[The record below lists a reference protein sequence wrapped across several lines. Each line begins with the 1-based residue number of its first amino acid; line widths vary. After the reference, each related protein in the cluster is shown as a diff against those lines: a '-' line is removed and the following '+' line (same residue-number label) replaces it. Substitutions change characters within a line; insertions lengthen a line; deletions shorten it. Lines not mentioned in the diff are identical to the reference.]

1 MMKKILSTLVLLL
14 AVISSNAKS
23 IYLWNN
29 DLFYILDSDKHTAML
44 SWRTNTQG
52 GLTSKI
58 LYKGNVVISSL
69 LTYEKEVYMVTSIDE
84 KTFKGCKDITSLT
97 IPQTIYRIKKD
108 AFKDCAIENL
118 KIESLANWC
127 DIDFYNE
134 ESNPMDKS
142 TNIYIN
148 NKLTDNLV
156 LPKDISTLKKLS
168 FYGAKFKTIDLSKS
182 TLKNIPDSAFSRS
195 EMNTVILPESIAE
208 IGVRSFAYCYNLE
221 TINLPNTLSS
231 IGTSCFYYNKKLKL
245 EKLPETLCS
254 LGDYAFAK
262 CESLTNLI
270 LGKNLKSIGSGAFEF
285 CKKLS
290 DITIESAVDKIPSG
304 FCAGNELLENVTIST
319 NNIKE
324 IEKFAFYGCKKLAA
338 FSLPNSIR
346 KVSHG
351 AFAKCDALQKIQTS
365 TLENWLNIDFTDN
378 NNDKAPS
385 DDILGSSGFGPGSE
399 SKGPYFA
406 ANPLYYVHK
415 LYVGDQLLKELTIP
429 EKITNIKDFSFYGC
443 TSIEKINIP
452 NTVKN
457 IADSTFAQCANVRE
471 ITLDINVIKDWFKG
485 LSSIQ
490 SLTIEENVSNISLNA
505 FCGCKG
511 LKKIKWISKVKNLEV
526 GKDAFKGCVNL
537 TNVDINSLVLW
548 CNIDFANDLANPISL
563 SHTLSVDGSVINELS
578 IPTEITRLKRYSFSG
593 LTKISSV
600 KIGGNLK
607 SIETGAFKDCDGLQ
621 KVNIYDLES
630 WCNISFESESNPL
643 KYAHKL
649 YCNEKEIQHLTIPKT
664 VSDIKSYAFQGAD
677 GIISVTIPNTVSTIS
692 SLAFDGCNNIHDVAS
707 FSSYASYSY
716 PSKPVILVPYRY
728 IGKYRSYSRAYSIVS
743 ETTDQV
749 SIKLSSTDKF
759 TLNSAKISD
768 GTLGEKQDDAFV
780 FSDLNPNKDYCITIN
795 GSAYGHPIEGNLE
808 IMTLAPVLDIELVE
822 VTNTTM
828 TIKGVHTGNIKI
840 SKEGFGDYGNGNKVC
855 IKNLYPNQWVYC
867 TYTITTEDGSEFSV
881 SKGFYTKEIE
891 LATSYTA
898 TSTSCTL
905 KGTYKNID
913 ATITESGFGN
923 SKSDV
928 IKITGLDP
936 NTSYTRTYIVRT
948 KEGGSVSKTVT
959 FKTKALQLETLQP
972 KGVTNTCSVV
982 SANSNIDDDELT
994 AGFQWR
1000 KYDVPSSLKSNEGYA
1015 TVYNGTLE
1023 GFIKNLQSTSYY
1035 KVRAFYKS
1043 QTDKYY
1049 YGEWV
1054 TFDPSDFSYFEPTVH
1069 TYKSVDIQGSSA
1081 VIKGVVLQG
1090 SDEITGQ
1097 GFEYW
1102 SGGSNA
1108 RQASND
1114 KHIVYVNGQR
1124 MESEITNLAP
1134 NTVYY
1139 YRAFAKT
1146 SKNTTYGETM
1156 QFEIPITSS
1165 ISQIVNNNKDKL
1177 QILVKNY
1184 NGLQVSLI
1192 GSESRC
1198 SYKVFS
1204 MAGNLVSLG
1213 TLPADGEWHHVSET
1227 KLPTGIYIIQVCDGK
1242 NNASTKIAVK

>member
-1 MMKKILSTLVLLL
+1 M
-14 AVISSNAKS
+14 
-23 IYLWNN
+23 
-29 DLFYILDSDKHTAML
+29 
-44 SWRTNTQG
+44 
-52 GLTSKI
+52 
-58 LYKGNVVISSL
+58 
-69 LTYEKEVYMVTSIDE
+69 
-84 KTFKGCKDITSLT
+84 
-97 IPQTIYRIKKD
+97 
-108 AFKDCAIENL
+108 
-118 KIESLANWC
+118 
-127 DIDFYNE
+127 
-134 ESNPMDKS
+134 
-142 TNIYIN
+142 
-148 NKLTDNLV
+148 
-156 LPKDISTLKKLS
+156 
-168 FYGAKFKTIDLSKS
+168 
-182 TLKNIPDSAFSRS
+182 
-195 EMNTVILPESIAE
+195 
-208 IGVRSFAYCYNLE
+208 
-221 TINLPNTLSS
+221 
-231 IGTSCFYYNKKLKL
+231 
-245 EKLPETLCS
+245 
-254 LGDYAFAK
+254 
-262 CESLTNLI
+262 
-270 LGKNLKSIGSGAFEF
+270 
-285 CKKLS
+285 S

-385 DDILGSSGFGPGSE
+385 DDILGSSGFGPGSD

-429 EKITNIKDFSFYGC
+429 ENITNIKDFSFYGC

-692 SLAFDGCNNIHDVAS
+692 SLAFEGCNNIHDVAS

-728 IGKYRSYSRAYSIVS
+728 IEKYRSYSRAYSIVS

-828 TIKGVHTGNIKI
+828 TIKGIHTGNIKI

-1000 KYDVPSSLKSNEGYA
+1000 KYDAPSSLKSNEGYA

-1049 YGEWV
+1049 YGKWV

-1081 VIKGVVLQG
+1081 VIKGVALQG

-1213 TLPADGEWHHVSET
+1213 TLPADGEWHYVSET

>member
-1 MMKKILSTLVLLL
+1 M
-14 AVISSNAKS
+14 
-23 IYLWNN
+23 
-29 DLFYILDSDKHTAML
+29 
-44 SWRTNTQG
+44 
-52 GLTSKI
+52 
-58 LYKGNVVISSL
+58 
-69 LTYEKEVYMVTSIDE
+69 
-84 KTFKGCKDITSLT
+84 
-97 IPQTIYRIKKD
+97 
-108 AFKDCAIENL
+108 
-118 KIESLANWC
+118 
-127 DIDFYNE
+127 
-134 ESNPMDKS
+134 
-142 TNIYIN
+142 
-148 NKLTDNLV
+148 
-156 LPKDISTLKKLS
+156 
-168 FYGAKFKTIDLSKS
+168 
-182 TLKNIPDSAFSRS
+182 
-195 EMNTVILPESIAE
+195 
-208 IGVRSFAYCYNLE
+208 
-221 TINLPNTLSS
+221 
-231 IGTSCFYYNKKLKL
+231 
-245 EKLPETLCS
+245 
-254 LGDYAFAK
+254 
-262 CESLTNLI
+262 
-270 LGKNLKSIGSGAFEF
+270 
-285 CKKLS
+285 
-290 DITIESAVDKIPSG
+290 
-304 FCAGNELLENVTIST
+304 
-319 NNIKE
+319 
-324 IEKFAFYGCKKLAA
+324 
-338 FSLPNSIR
+338 
-346 KVSHG
+346 
-351 AFAKCDALQKIQTS
+351 
-365 TLENWLNIDFTDN
+365 
-378 NNDKAPS
+378 
-385 DDILGSSGFGPGSE
+385 
-399 SKGPYFA
+399 
-406 ANPLYYVHK
+406 
-415 LYVGDQLLKELTIP
+415 TIP
-429 EKITNIKDFSFYGC
+429 ENITNIKDFSFYGC

-692 SLAFDGCNNIHDVAS
+692 SLAFEGCNNIHDVAS

-780 FSDLNPNKDYCITIN
+780 FSDLKTNKDYCITIN

-828 TIKGVHTGNIKI
+828 TIKGIHTGNIKI

-972 KGVTNTCSVV
+972 KGVTNTCSVI

-994 AGFQWR
+994 SGFQWR
-1000 KYDVPSSLKSNEGYA
+1000 KYDAPSSLKSNEGYA

-1081 VIKGVVLQG
+1081 VIKGVALQG

-1165 ISQIVNNNKDKL
+1165 INQIVNNNKDKL

-1213 TLPADGEWHHVSET
+1213 TLPADGEWHYVSET

>member
-1 MMKKILSTLVLLL
+1 MP
-14 AVISSNAKS
+14 NA
-23 IYLWNN
+23 
-29 DLFYILDSDKHTAML
+29 
-44 SWRTNTQG
+44 
-52 GLTSKI
+52 
-58 LYKGNVVISSL
+58 
-69 LTYEKEVYMVTSIDE
+69 
-84 KTFKGCKDITSLT
+84 
-97 IPQTIYRIKKD
+97 
-108 AFKDCAIENL
+108 
-118 KIESLANWC
+118 
-127 DIDFYNE
+127 
-134 ESNPMDKS
+134 
-142 TNIYIN
+142 
-148 NKLTDNLV
+148 
-156 LPKDISTLKKLS
+156 
-168 FYGAKFKTIDLSKS
+168 
-182 TLKNIPDSAFSRS
+182 
-195 EMNTVILPESIAE
+195 
-208 IGVRSFAYCYNLE
+208 
-221 TINLPNTLSS
+221 LSS

-270 LGKNLKSIGSGAFEF
+270 LGKKLKSIGSGAFEF

-415 LYVGDQLLKELTIP
+415 LYIGDQLLKELTIP

-471 ITLDINVIKDWFKG
+471 INLDINVIKDWFKG

-526 GKDAFKGCVNL
+526 GKDAFKGCINL

-677 GIISVTIPNTVSTIS
+677 GIISIPNTVSTIS

-828 TIKGVHTGNIKI
+828 TIKGVHTSNIKI

-1000 KYDVPSSLKSNEGYA
+1000 KYDAPSSLKSNEGYA

-1081 VIKGVVLQG
+1081 VIKGVALQG

-1213 TLPADGEWHHVSET
+1213 TLPADGEWHYVSET

>member
-1 MMKKILSTLVLLL
+1 M
-14 AVISSNAKS
+14 
-23 IYLWNN
+23 
-29 DLFYILDSDKHTAML
+29 
-44 SWRTNTQG
+44 
-52 GLTSKI
+52 
-58 LYKGNVVISSL
+58 
-69 LTYEKEVYMVTSIDE
+69 
-84 KTFKGCKDITSLT
+84 
-97 IPQTIYRIKKD
+97 
-108 AFKDCAIENL
+108 
-118 KIESLANWC
+118 
-127 DIDFYNE
+127 
-134 ESNPMDKS
+134 
-142 TNIYIN
+142 
-148 NKLTDNLV
+148 
-156 LPKDISTLKKLS
+156 
-168 FYGAKFKTIDLSKS
+168 
-182 TLKNIPDSAFSRS
+182 
-195 EMNTVILPESIAE
+195 
-208 IGVRSFAYCYNLE
+208 
-221 TINLPNTLSS
+221 
-231 IGTSCFYYNKKLKL
+231 
-245 EKLPETLCS
+245 
-254 LGDYAFAK
+254 
-262 CESLTNLI
+262 
-270 LGKNLKSIGSGAFEF
+270 
-285 CKKLS
+285 
-290 DITIESAVDKIPSG
+290 
-304 FCAGNELLENVTIST
+304 
-319 NNIKE
+319 
-324 IEKFAFYGCKKLAA
+324 
-338 FSLPNSIR
+338 
-346 KVSHG
+346 
-351 AFAKCDALQKIQTS
+351 
-365 TLENWLNIDFTDN
+365 
-378 NNDKAPS
+378 
-385 DDILGSSGFGPGSE
+385 
-399 SKGPYFA
+399 
-406 ANPLYYVHK
+406 
-415 LYVGDQLLKELTIP
+415 
-429 EKITNIKDFSFYGC
+429 
-443 TSIEKINIP
+443 
-452 NTVKN
+452 
-457 IADSTFAQCANVRE
+457 
-471 ITLDINVIKDWFKG
+471 
-485 LSSIQ
+485 
-490 SLTIEENVSNISLNA
+490 
-505 FCGCKG
+505 
-511 LKKIKWISKVKNLEV
+511 
-526 GKDAFKGCVNL
+526 
-537 TNVDINSLVLW
+537 
-548 CNIDFANDLANPISL
+548 
-563 SHTLSVDGSVINELS
+563 
-578 IPTEITRLKRYSFSG
+578 
-593 LTKISSV
+593 
-600 KIGGNLK
+600 
-607 SIETGAFKDCDGLQ
+607 
-621 KVNIYDLES
+621 ES

-743 ETTDQV
+743 ETADQV

-780 FSDLNPNKDYCITIN
+780 FSNLNPNKDYCITIN

-867 TYTITTEDGSEFSV
+867 TYTVTTEDGSEFSV

-923 SKSDV
+923 SKSDI

-1000 KYDVPSSLKSNEGYA
+1000 KYDAPSSLKSNEGYA
-1015 TVYNGTLE
+1015 TIYNGTLE
-1023 GFIKNLQSTSYY
+1023 GFVKNLQSTSYY

-1114 KHIVYVNGQR
+1114 KHILYVNGQR

-1156 QFEIPITSS
+1156 QFESPITSS

-1177 QILVKNY
+1177 QILVKNN

-1192 GSESRC
+1192 CSESRC
-1198 SYKVFS
+1198 SYKIFS
-1204 MAGNLVSLG
+1204 MAGNLVALG
-1213 TLPADGEWHHVSET
+1213 TLPADGEWHNVSEA

>member
-1 MMKKILSTLVLLL
+1 MKKILSALVLLL

-44 SWRTNTQG
+44 SWTTKTQW

-69 LTYEKEVYMVTSIDE
+69 LTYEKEVYKVTSIDE

-108 AFKDCAIENL
+108 AFADCAIENL

-156 LPKDISTLKKLS
+156 LPKDISTLKKFS

-221 TINLPNTLSS
+221 TINLPNALSS
-231 IGTSCFYYNKKLKL
+231 IGASCFYYNKKLKL

-270 LGKNLKSIGSGAFEF
+270 LGKKLKSIGSGAFEF
-285 CKKLS
+285 CKNLS
-290 DITIESAVDKIPSG
+290 DITIESAVDNIPSG
-304 FCAGNELLENVTIST
+304 FCAGNELLENVTILT

-324 IEKFAFYGCKKLAA
+324 IKKFAFYGCKKLSA

-378 NNDKAPS
+378 NNDIAPS
-385 DDILGSSGFGPGSE
+385 DDILGSSGFGPGSD

-429 EKITNIKDFSFYGC
+429 ENITNIKDFSFYGC

-457 IADSTFAQCANVRE
+457 IADSTFAQCANVSE

-526 GKDAFKGCVNL
+526 GKDACKGCVNL

-607 SIETGAFKDCDGLQ
+607 SIETGAFKDCNGLQ

-664 VSDIKSYAFQGAD
+664 VTDIKSYAFQGAD
-677 GIISVTIPNTVSTIS
+677 GIISVTIPNTVSAIS

-728 IGKYRSYSRAYSIVS
+728 IGKYRSYSRAYSIVT
-743 ETTDQV
+743 ETADQV

-759 TLNSAKISD
+759 TLNSAKIID

-1000 KYDVPSSLKSNEGYA
+1000 KYDAPSSLKSNEGYA

-1023 GFIKNLQSTSYY
+1023 GFIKNLQSTSFY

-1069 TYKSVDIQGSSA
+1069 TYKSVDIQGTSA
-1081 VIKGVVLQG
+1081 VIKGVALQG
-1090 SDEITGQ
+1090 SDEITEQ

-1213 TLPADGEWHHVSET
+1213 TLPADGKWHYVSET

-1242 NNASTKIAVK
+1242 NNVSTKIAVK